1 MPSLPTVHHTPMSRT
16 PQPRSS
22 AVLVSIFTL
31 QYVSCCSCR
40 VQHVD
45 VQHNHLEIIFK
56 TLPLNNEFLQ
66 LELGIFAGVGAA
78 GSPSHHLSISTWL
91 VSPPEY
97 QPRHSTHSGDQAAGR
112 HTNHLFAHCHLYHQ
126 PVVQKYFRVDSKI
139 FECRDGVRGVDMNM
153 APVSGVGG

>member
-1 MPSLPTVHHTPMSRT
+1 MPPLPTVHHTPVSRT

-66 LELGIFAGVGAA
+66 LELGIFAAVGAA

-97 QPRHSTHSGDQAAGR
+97 QPRHSTRSGDQAAAR
-112 HTNHLFAHCHLYHQ
+112 HTNHLFAHCHLNHQ
-126 PVVQKYFRVDSKI
+126 PPASRTKI
-139 FECRDGVRGVDMNM
+139 FQ
-153 APVSGVGG
+153 SGFKNIGM